1 MFDAV
6 GSFINLVVDLF
17 ALFVKGVWMLIKWI
31 RCRMSTST
39 AENVGTADVSRSG
52 VECKPDLNRVGR
64 PPNRIRCAI
73 LQKGEGSQPASPKR

>member
-31 RCRMSTST
+31 YRRKSTST
-39 AENVGTADVSRSG
+39 AENVGAADVSCSG
-52 VECKPDLNRVGR
+52 IECKPALNGLGR
-64 PPNRIRCAI
+64 SNESQSMRGFA
-73 LQKGEGSQPASPKR
+73 KNGS